1 MARRDLNKMFAPA
14 TAAVEKSEEIAKLTA
29 ELEALKTQSGQGNLQ
44 EIPIREVT
52 SLRLPEG
59 MGQPRKYFDPAKL
72 EQLKES
78 IEKHGILEPILVR
91 PAKDGLY
98 ETVSGERRWRCC
110 RDLGKP
116 TILASVKPLDDKD
129 ALEVALIATI
139 HSEGVSAVEETD
151 SVLSLMKL
159 YLEIKG
165 DQENKQIK
173 SLLERAKNFRQSG
186 YGDIEEPTV
195 DLIDATLGSFGFNL
209 GSFVSNRLPLLDMT
223 PPILEAVR
231 TGSLSPTNAL
241 LINRTPGVHH
251 EELIAFGSGA
261 TKEDLRQKIS
271 EIKSISNSG
280 NNSGIIEPTLREKVH
295 KRYQIVRKKSI
306 WKKIEHDPVLKS
318 KMEQV
323 ETLLEEVIGTVG
335 S

>member
-1 MARRDLNKMFAPA
+1 MPRRDLNKMFAPA
-14 TAAVEKSEEIAKLTA
+14 TAAVEKSEEIAQLTA
-29 ELEALKTQSGQGNLQ
+29 ELEALKTQTGQGNLQ

-72 EQLKES
+72 EQLKDS

-116 TILASVKPLDDKD
+116 TIVASIKPLNDTD

-159 YLEIKG
+159 YLEIKD
-165 DQENKQIK
+165 DQENKKIK
-173 SLLERAKNFRQSG
+173 GLLERAKNFRQTG
-186 YGDIEEPTV
+186 YGDIEAQTV
-195 DLIDATLGSFGFNL
+195 DLIEATLGSFGFNL
-209 GSFVSNRLPLLDMT
+209 GSFVSNRLPLLDMA

-231 TGSLSPTNAL
+231 MGALSPTNAL
-241 LINRTPGVHH
+241 LINRAPAEQHG
-251 EELIAFGSGA
+251 ELIEFGSGA
-261 TKEDLRQKIS
+261 TKQELRQKIS
-271 EIKSISNSG
+271 EIKSISSPG
-280 NNSGIIEPTLREKVH
+280 NNSGIIEATLREKIH
-295 KRYQIVRKKSI
+295 QRYQIVRRKAI
-306 WKKIEHDPVLKS
+306 WKKIDRDPLLKS

-323 ETLLEEVIGTVG
+323 ETLLAEVIGAVRR
-335 S
+335 

>member
-1 MARRDLNKMFAPA
+1 MPRRDLSKMFAPA
-14 TAAVEKSEEIAKLTA
+14 TAAVEKSEEIAKLKA
-29 ELEALKTQSGQGNLQ
+29 ELEALKTQNGKGNLQ
-44 EIPIREVT
+44 EIPISEVT

-59 MGQPRKYFDPAKL
+59 MGQPRKYFDPVKL

-116 TILASVKPLDDKD
+116 TILAAVKPLNDTD

-159 YLEIKG
+159 YLDIKG

-173 SLLERAKNFRQSG
+173 GLLERAKNFRQSG
-186 YGDIEEPTV
+186 YGDIEEQTV
-195 DLIDATLGSFGFNL
+195 DLIEATLGSFGFNL
-209 GSFVSNRLPLLDMT
+209 GSFVSNRLPLLDMA

-231 TGSLSPTNAL
+231 MGALSPTNAL
-241 LINRTPGVHH
+241 LVNRTPEDQH
-251 EELIAFGSGA
+251 EELIEFGSGA
-261 TKEDLRQKIS
+261 TKEELRQKIS
-271 EIKSISNSG
+271 EMKSSSASG

-295 KRYQIVRKKSI
+295 KRYQIVRRKSI
-306 WKKIEHDPVLKS
+306 WKKIDRDPALKS
-318 KMEQV
+318 KIEQV
-323 ETLLEEVIGTVG
+323 ETLLEEVISAV
-335 S
+335 SS